1 MEQSTFHL
9 WAVTVGTG
17 ATALFTGILAWGT
30 WKQQRERIS
39 LEWEEEFSS
48 SSPSFRVIGTIRNQ
62 TSGTIK
68 AWRVSVRGPVKDVRT
83 GRDKHESWAAHECS
97 IQCEVAPTSS
107 AQFSFSVTPDW
118 HALLLQTQCWHSR
131 LRSVWAKLA
140 WKLFSGS
147 IRVHHGASLHFQII
161 IDSKSNKRFRKKITE
176 TIFINPA
183 IIEKRATA
191 INSQGENS

>member
-1 MEQSTFHL
+1 MEQSSFHL

-39 LEWEEEFSS
+39 LEWEEEYTS
-48 SSPSFRVIGTIRNQ
+48 SSPSFRVVGTIRNH

-68 AWRVSVRGPVKDVRT
+68 AWRVSVKGPVTDVRS
-83 GRDKHESWAAHECS
+83 GRDKHESWAANECYLR
-97 IQCEVAPTSS
+97 CEVAPSSS

-118 HALLLQTQCWHSR
+118 HELHLQTQRWHSR
-131 LRSVWAKLA
+131 LRSLWAKWA
-140 WKLFSGS
+140 WKIFSGS

-161 IDSKSNKRFRKKITE
+161 IDSRSNRRFRKKITE
-176 TIFINPA
+176 RIFITPA
-183 IIEKRATA
+183 TVERMMAA
-191 INSQGENS
+191 NSTQPVTN